1 MFQRKIDNT
10 EAFFALSWIISDAD
24 KGFYIVVA
32 PSHMQKDIAKRYKTQ
47 MVGVYDF
54 YQVNDGYSYAKLNTW
69 VDSQPE
75 GTDILFLV
83 NMQIALRDKEAMAAL
98 NMSRDLL
105 AKKKKIWIF
114 FMDKDLEYQLSTF
127 AYDFYAYVRQKIY
140 FDAELD
146 EEFDGKQILEFDG
159 RYNVLQIQETLKR
172 SKDLEDRYM
181 SLPIEETA
189 TNQLLSAA
197 MALTNIAKLYID
209 CAEYDNA
216 LGLLMKV
223 KEIREWVLELDHPDI
238 AETYND
244 IAIIYNRKGEYSK
257 ALEWY
262 QQALDITK
270 KMLGKEHPD
279 TAVIYCNIAQV
290 YIMQGDYDKAHE
302 LLQEALD
309 ISIKMLGKD
318 HPDTA
323 NTYSLIA
330 AVYARQGDYNKAL
343 ELHQQTLDIREQVLD
358 KDHPLIASTHNNIAI
373 VYDRQGNY
381 SKALELHQKVLDI
394 RDNTLGQE
402 HPSTAITY
410 NNIAHVYRNQGDY
423 NKALEFFQKAYAI
436 RLRKLGENHP
446 STKNTADGIQY
457 VNALI
462 SKNQNPS

>member
-1 MFQRKIDNT
+1 MSQRKIDNT
-10 EAFFALSWIISDAD
+10 EAFFALSWITGDAD

-32 PSHMQKDIAKRYKTQ
+32 PSHMQKDIAERYKTQ
-47 MVGVYDF
+47 RVGVYDF
-54 YQVNDGYSYAKLNTW
+54 YQVNNGYSYAKLNTW

-75 GTDILFLV
+75 GTDILFLL
-83 NMQIALRDKEAMAAL
+83 NMQIALRDKEAMAAF

-114 FMDKDLEYQLSTF
+114 FMDKDMEYQISTF

-159 RYNVLQIQETLKR
+159 RHNVLQIQETLKR

-181 SLPIEETA
+181 ALPIEGTA
-189 TNQLLSAA
+189 TTQLLSAA
-197 MALTNIAKLYID
+197 MALTNIAELYRD

-223 KEIREWVLELDHPDI
+223 KEIRERVLELDHPDI

-244 IAIIYNRKGEYSK
+244 IAVIYFLKGEYSK

-270 KMLGKEHPD
+270 IMQGKEHPN
-279 TAVIYCNIAQV
+279 TATVCRNIAHV
-290 YIMQGDYDKAHE
+290 YTMQGNYDKAHE

-309 ISIKMLGKD
+309 ISIKMRGEDHPDTASTYNLIASAYNKQGDYDKALALYQQALYIIEQVLGKD
-318 HPDTA
+318 HPHTA
-323 NTYSLIA
+323 ATY
-330 AVYARQGDYNKAL
+330 
-343 ELHQQTLDIREQVLD
+343 
-358 KDHPLIASTHNNIAI
+358 NNIARI
-373 VYDRQGNY
+373 YNAQGNY
-381 SKALELHQKVLDI
+381 SKALELHKKVLDI
-394 RDNTLGQE
+394 HDNTLGQE
-402 HPSTAITY
+402 HPHTATTY

-423 NKALEFFQKAYAI
+423 NKALEFFQKALAI
-436 RLRKLGENHP
+436 YLRKLGENHP
-446 STKNTADGIQY
+446 YTKSTEDSILYAH
-457 VNALI
+457 ALI
-462 SKNQNPS
+462 SINQNSG